1 MFTFGHAHELQHALA
16 RVSAP
21 EQQVLV
27 RTLIDA
33 VHERIAGRCDDTCL
47 CAALREALV
56 RGKSGTWEM
65 AAMWLRKCSADFPA
79 VNTLWPELAA
89 HRLANVRWRVAA
101 CLDDVPADLRPHLAT
116 ALCNDASAKVA
127 EKARIWLDE
136 RQRDDDSDHSSE
148 DFSS

>member
-21 EQQVLV
+21 EQQVLI

-33 VHERIAGRCDDTCL
+33 VHDRIAGRCDDTCL
-47 CAALREALV
+47 CIALREAFV
-56 RGKSGTWEM
+56 QGKSGTWEM

-89 HRLANVRWRVAA
+89 HRLGTVRWRVAA
-101 CLDDVPADLRPHLAT
+101 CLNDVPADLRTHLAT
-116 ALCNDASAKVA
+116 ELRNDASAKVA

-136 RQRDDDSDHSSE
+136 RQRDDGDHSSE

>member
-1 MFTFGHAHELQHALA
+1 MFTFGYAHELQHALA
-16 RVSAP
+16 CVSDP
-21 EQQVLV
+21 EQQVLI

-33 VHERIAGRCDDTCL
+33 VHDRIAGRCDDTCL

-101 CLDDVPADLRPHLAT
+101 CLDDVPADLRTGLAT
-116 ALCNDASAKVA
+116 ALASDASAKVA

-136 RQRDDDSDHSSE
+136 LQRDDDGDHTSE
-148 DFSS
+148 DFSR